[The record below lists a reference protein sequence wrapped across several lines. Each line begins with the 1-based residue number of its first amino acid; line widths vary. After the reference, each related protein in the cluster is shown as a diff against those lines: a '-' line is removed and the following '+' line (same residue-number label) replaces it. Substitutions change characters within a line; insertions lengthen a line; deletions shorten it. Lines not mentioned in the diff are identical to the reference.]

1 MVLNR
6 HMGLPNLPGLSG
18 GSHSKRSRRKA
29 KSIYF
34 LSKKIYHFVTR
45 HTLSAVQME
54 MSCWDVCH
62 TLCCS
67 VVQDVCKR
75 PFTTWPKDVHCR
87 TAKAD
92 PSESS
97 TTKKAAV
104 APGCQSHRQPKR
116 PIFQG
121 CSTQLLPFFNVHKPA
136 RKNSPYCQFLFLERR
151 WRSSSKWKTLFF
163 RYFLGF

>member
-87 TAKAD
+87 TAKAVRIIKGQKSGRSTRLSKS
-92 PSESS
+92 PS
-97 TTKKAAV
+97 TKKANF
-104 APGCQSHRQPKR
+104 PGMLHS
-116 PIFQG
+116 IA
-121 CSTQLLPFFNVHKPA
+121 TFFNVHTSHSMICTILLGEGIIKKLFWAGEDPQ
-136 RKNSPYCQFLFLERR
+136 SPNPTIPTPFP
-151 WRSSSKWKTLFF
+151 
-163 RYFLGF
+163 